1 MPLKVEF
8 QFDFGSPNAYL
19 AEVAIPGIERRTGVK
34 FEYVPVLLGGIYKAT
49 GNMSPFDSL
58 RGIKNKPEYQAL
70 ETQRFIRRHN
80 ITKFRQ
86 NPFFPVNTLM
96 LMRGAVAAQFE
107 GVFEP
112 YFRAAYHHMWEEPK
126 KMDDLET
133 FRNAFISSGIDIDRL
148 IARAQQDDV
157 KKGLIDRTTDAV
169 NRGAF
174 GSPTFFVGKEMFFG
188 KDQLRDVEELIVE
201 QTRHRFENGV
211 RSGTEACRDRPM
223 CPGLHDGKLGR
234 SDSEVNSGRMP
245 MPGPLSGV
253 RVLDLTGVV
262 SGPFATMFLADQ
274 GADVL
279 KIEPIGGDITRRSRA
294 TIDKDGEFSALF
306 ISSNRGK
313 RSLSIDVKS
322 AAGREVLA
330 KLVAQADVLVQNFRP
345 GTMERLGLG
354 VDELRQRHP
363 RLIYVSISGVGET
376 GPYVKK
382 RVYDPIIQALSGF
395 ADIQSQPVTN
405 RPQMIRTIV
414 CDKTTAVFT
423 AQAVAAALYA
433 REKTGQGD
441 HIQVAMLDAMIS
453 YLWPEGMMQYT
464 VVGAE
469 TTAADP
475 NDRPDLVFKTS
486 DGYITAGTISDSE
499 WQGFCRASGDPELAK
514 DPRFATPSARSVN
527 ATARINK
534 MAEYIGQ
541 HSTAEWLERLDAA
554 DVPCAPILR
563 RGEII
568 HNEQVIAR
576 GIIAEFD
583 QPKVGRVRQPKPAAR
598 FEINEAAIGGPAP
611 RVGEHSREVLRELGY
626 DDSAIDKM
634 VAERSVRVA
643 V

>member
-80 ITKFRQ
+80 ITKFRP

-126 KMDDLET
+126 KMDDLEI

-157 KKGLIDRTTDAV
+157 KKGLIDLTNDAV

-174 GSPTFFVGKEMFFG
+174 GSPTFFVGNG
-188 KDQLRDVEELIVE
+188 NVLRQGPASRRRGIDRRTDQ
-201 QTRHRFENGV
+201 TRFENGV

-223 CPGLHDGKLGR
+223 LPGLQTETRQVRQR
-234 SDSEVNSGRMP
+234 SINSGRMP

-322 AAGREVLA
+322 AARREVLA

-345 GTMERLGLG
+345 GTMERLGLA

-363 RLIYVSISGVGET
+363 RLIYVSISGVGDT

-382 RVYDPIIQALSGF
+382 RVYDPIIQGLSGF

-475 NDRPDLVFKTS
+475 NDRPDLVFKT
-486 DGYITAGTISDSE
+486 
-499 WQGFCRASGDPELAK
+499 
-514 DPRFATPSARSVN
+514 
-527 ATARINK
+527 ATATSRLVPFRIPNGRGFVEPP
-534 MAEYIGQ
+534 AIPSLPRIPDLRPVGAFGQ
-541 HSTAEWLERLDAA
+541 CHCPDQQDGGVHRPALHCRL
-554 DVPCAPILR
+554 VGAP
-563 RGEII
+563 
-568 HNEQVIAR
+568 
-576 GIIAEFD
+576 
-583 QPKVGRVRQPKPAAR
+583 
-598 FEINEAAIGGPAP
+598 
-611 RVGEHSREVLRELGY
+611 
-626 DDSAIDKM
+626 
-634 VAERSVRVA
+634 
-643 V
+643 